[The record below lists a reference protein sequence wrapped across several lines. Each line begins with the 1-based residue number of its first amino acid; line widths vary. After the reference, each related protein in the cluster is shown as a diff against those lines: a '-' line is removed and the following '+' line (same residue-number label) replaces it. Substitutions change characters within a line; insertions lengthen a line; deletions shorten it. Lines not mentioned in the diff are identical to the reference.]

1 MKIKVNSNWSAE
13 REYVLNQIF
22 LEFLGIEIEIEKY
35 ENAPQNHYTIIL
47 NNSEI
52 LINDSF
58 FADPNNSLSYL
69 RIDNI
74 PTSIKWERLNYSEN
88 KLPIIY
94 GDSDIDT
101 QVVNGRIIIKCGL
114 DIFASIYFML
124 TRWEEYVIPDR
135 DKHGRFEGVNSTAY
149 INNFL
154 EIPVVNYYLD
164 VLWNMLKKC
173 DQSILKKQRK
183 YKLHLTHDVDNIK
196 KYTNPYRFIKS
207 FIGQV
212 IKGNLLNAIFMLPQY
227 IKVML
232 GYGIDPYYT
241 FEYIISLSNRY
252 NLRSIFF
259 FLCQL
264 DNEYDSRYNVTSNE
278 VKTLIN
284 LIESNKCDIGIHPSY
299 KSSECDELLKK
310 ELTRYRKI
318 FNKSKII
325 SRQHYLKLSIP
336 KTFVNLS
343 QNLVSV
349 DYSLGYADKVGFRC
363 GVCYPYRLFDFID
376 RKQLDIYEYPLLVM
390 DNTIFDYNSYNF
402 IEAKEKIYKICK
414 QVRAFQG
421 DFVFLW
427 HNTRFFNLGESGFKF
442 YESVVSQI
450 C

>member
-1 MKIKVNSNWSAE
+1 MLIYLITSLNSLKGMKIKVNSNWSAE

-183 YKLHLTHDVDNIK
+183 YKYLFGKLCH
-196 KYTNPYRFIKS
+196 
-207 FIGQV
+207 Q
-212 IKGNLLNAIFMLPQY
+212 
-227 IKVML
+227 
-232 GYGIDPYYT
+232 
-241 FEYIISLSNRY
+241 
-252 NLRSIFF
+252 RS
-259 FLCQL
+259 
-264 DNEYDSRYNVTSNE
+264 
-278 VKTLIN
+278 
-284 LIESNKCDIGIHPSY
+284 
-299 KSSECDELLKK
+299 
-310 ELTRYRKI
+310 
-318 FNKSKII
+318 
-325 SRQHYLKLSIP
+325 
-336 KTFVNLS
+336 
-343 QNLVSV
+343 
-349 DYSLGYADKVGFRC
+349 
-363 GVCYPYRLFDFID
+363 
-376 RKQLDIYEYPLLVM
+376 
-390 DNTIFDYNSYNF
+390 
-402 IEAKEKIYKICK
+402 
-414 QVRAFQG
+414 
-421 DFVFLW
+421 
-427 HNTRFFNLGESGFKF
+427 
-442 YESVVSQI
+442 
-450 C
+450 

>member
-1 MKIKVNSNWSAE
+1 MKKVSS
-13 REYVLNQIF
+13 RY
-22 LEFLGIEIEIEKY
+22 K
-35 ENAPQNHYTIIL
+35 
-47 NNSEI
+47 
-52 LINDSF
+52 
-58 FADPNNSLSYL
+58 
-69 RIDNI
+69 
-74 PTSIKWERLNYSEN
+74 EN
-88 KLPIIY
+88 KLPK
-94 GDSDIDT
+94 
-101 QVVNGRIIIKCGL
+101 V
-114 DIFASIYFML
+114 
-124 TRWEEYVIPDR
+124 
-135 DKHGRFEGVNSTAY
+135 
-149 INNFL
+149 
-154 EIPVVNYYLD
+154 
-164 VLWNMLKKC
+164 
-173 DQSILKKQRK
+173 KQ
-183 YKLHLTHDVDNIK
+183 I
-196 KYTNPYRFIKS
+196 
-207 FIGQV
+207 
-212 IKGNLLNAIFMLPQY
+212 
-227 IKVML
+227 
-232 GYGIDPYYT
+232 
-241 FEYIISLSNRY
+241 
-252 NLRSIFF
+252 
-259 FLCQL
+259 
-264 DNEYDSRYNVTSNE
+264 
-278 VKTLIN
+278 KTLIN